1 VRIYSHTVT
10 HPTLTEINLEQAEKE
25 FEESNKAIYD
35 ITGVPVIAVSYPGG
49 CANRKILELAE
60 KYYNVGFMV
69 GGEGASA
76 TRAISLGRLTATE
89 GIEIRK
95 ILKR

>member
-1 VRIYSHTVT
+1 MT
-10 HPTLTEINLEQAEKE
+10 HPVLPEIDLRQAEKE
-25 FEESNKAIYD
+25 FRKSNEAIYK

-49 CANRKILELAE
+49 YANDEIFAVAE

-69 GGEGASA
+69 GGAGASWS
-76 TRAISLGRLTATE
+76 RAISLQRQTATE

-95 ILKR
+95 ILKY